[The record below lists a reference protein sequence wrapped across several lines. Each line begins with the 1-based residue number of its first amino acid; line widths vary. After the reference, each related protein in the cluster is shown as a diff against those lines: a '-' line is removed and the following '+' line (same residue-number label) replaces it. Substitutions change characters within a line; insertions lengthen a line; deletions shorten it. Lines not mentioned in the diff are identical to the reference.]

1 MRSRATFD
9 FFDTEAAA
17 LRYIESWN
25 ARMSPYMRKHHPPH
39 FTPWQSQDGREQKI
53 VVWHHE
59 FC

>member
-25 ARMSPYMRKHHPPH
+25 ARMSPYMCKHHPPH
-39 FTPWQSQDGREQKI
+39 FTPWQSQDGHEQKI

>member
-17 LRYIESWN
+17 ARYIESWN
-25 ARMSPYMRKHHPPH
+25 ARMSPYMRKH

-59 FC
+59 FY